1 MINIKLLSIDITTD
15 NGLIRTVASL
25 ELSTVTITTL
35 LIMCFYVEMPA
46 GHNSSIPHL
55 FLVHKAMLVEPQDD
69 HCACETLL
77 I

>member
-1 MINIKLLSIDITTD
+1 MINIKLLSIDITTG

-25 ELSTVTITTL
+25 ELSIVTITTL

-46 GHNSSIPHL
+46 DHNSRIPRL
-55 FLVHKAMLVEPQDD
+55 FLVHKAMLVEPRDD
-69 HCACETLL
+69 HCACATLL